1 MSNLSDLLPAGAG
14 AKSATFTANGTIAS
28 GKPVILETA
37 GTVAPVAET
46 SVSEDF
52 PIGSVQE
59 IGSGGAT
66 DQRTPAT
73 DNNNNMVPMVGESN
87 TYVECLTNSSGYPCI
102 AVNKLSDS
110 NIITHGTQTVIASVA
125 TSNANIANDP
135 TDGSRGMVTYK
146 SGTST
151 YSGKVYTITGSGTS
165 PSDYTIT
172 LSSSATTITTFDNVG
187 NTSGL
192 WMDPHVAGRFVY
204 TYNYDDGTAGGMN
217 QLQSTAM
224 GLVSGTGSSASI
236 GSVTQKTEVDTNAAS
251 YYYTYQ
257 CIGFDPNT
265 ANKLLLVYGVYG
277 LPFPTS
283 PFDRIQARV
292 GILSSST
299 SYAPTW
305 GTAVVFNSASSNDT
319 YKSMSWLYQTADRA
333 IAFYMDGSASS
344 RPTARLLTI
353 GSGTSTSITVGS
365 AQQADT
371 SYGRDN
377 RILVQEADDRFVAF
391 WNENSQGEGWF
402 RSGTIDTSTGAVTW
416 GTKTQVNT
424 ASDSNDGKYA
434 ALCFDGAKNGK
445 FYFYGRGLS
454 STTGSNDSVNWISVN
469 QLAATV
475 TNLTSSNFV
484 GISDEAIANTAT
496 GSVVVEGGVTEKV
509 SSLTTG
515 STYYVQPDGTLG
527 TSAGTPSVTAGKA
540 LSATKLLLKGQ
551 ARNE

>member
-1 MSNLSDLLPAGAG
+1 MTNLSDLLPAGAG
-14 AKSATFTANGTIAS
+14 AKSAEFTANGTITS

-66 DQRTPAT
+66 NQRNPAIGQ
-73 DNNNNMVPMVGESN
+73 NNNMVPMVGESN

-125 TSNANIANDP
+125 SSNANIANDP
-135 TDGSRGMVTYK
+135 TDGSRGMVTYE
-146 SGTST
+146 SSSNTFT
-151 YSGKVYTITGSGTS
+151 GKVYTITGSGTS

-172 LSSSATTITTFDNVG
+172 LSSSATTITTYANGSNV
-187 NTSGL
+187 NGL
-192 WMDPHVAGRFVY
+192 WMDPHTAGRFVFL
-204 TYNYDDGTAGGMN
+204 YNWDDGTAGNMDKY
-217 QLQSTAM
+217 QSVAM

-236 GSVTQKTEVDTNAAS
+236 GSVTEKTQVDTSGSAS

-283 PFDRIQARV
+283 PYDRIQARV

-305 GTAVVFNSASSNDT
+305 GTAVVFNSASSNET
-319 YKSMSWLYQTADRA
+319 AKSMSWLYNTADRA
-333 IAFYMDGSASS
+333 IAFYQDGAASS

-371 SYGRDN
+371 AYGKDN

-402 RSGTIDTSTGAVTW
+402 RSGTIDTSTGTVTW

-424 ASDSNDGKYA
+424 GSDSNDGQYA

-445 FYFYGRGLS
+445 FYFYGRGLV
-454 STTGSNDSVNWISVN
+454 STTNNNDSVNWISVN

-475 TNLTSSNFV
+475 TNLTSTNFV

-515 STYYVQPDGTLG
+515 STYYVQSDGTLG

-540 LSATKLLLKGQ
+540 LSATKLLLKG
-551 ARNE
+551 